1 MKKIILSISFILF
14 CFLTVGV
21 RIFELL
27 VMIDKQSGFYLE
39 KFNIISIIMV
49 VIAFIGCF
57 NFAFGSIIT
66 LKNESKE
73 RKAPKNSVLVGIS
86 SLLMALGIFYDMGQI
101 ALSTSEYNL
110 GNYVALG
117 LSFLSAITFVIYGVC
132 YFVGKELPKIMS
144 IIPVIW
150 SVGQLIISYTRFN
163 GIALASE
170 NITDIIT
177 LSFFMVFWLYHSKII
192 SEINAEKSLSRLF
205 IFGSCTAMLGLI
217 STLPRFFVDYGLRV
231 DFISSMPMVSF
242 SNLTGAIYVICF
254 MGAIYLQ
261 TVEKSVCNT
270 LESDESDSVIDPPQ
284 FTVEVIDNFDVE
296 TETKEEN

>member
-1 MKKIILSISFILF
+1 MKKNILSISFILF
-14 CFLTVGV
+14 CALAVGV

-27 VMIDKQSGFYLE
+27 VMIDEQSGFYLE

-49 VIAFIGCF
+49 VIAFVACF

-66 LKNESKE
+66 LKNESKK
-73 RKAPKNSVLVGIS
+73 RKVPKNSVLVGIS

-101 ALSTSEYNL
+101 TLNTAEYNL
-110 GNYVALG
+110 GNYIMLG

-132 YFVGKELPKIMS
+132 YFVGKESPKIIS

-150 SVGQLIISYTRFN
+150 SVGQLIVSYTRFN

-192 SEINAEKSLSRLF
+192 SEINVEKSLSRLF
-205 IFGSCTAMLGLI
+205 IFGSCTAMLGLV
-217 STLPRFFVDYGLRV
+217 STLPRFFIDYGLRV

-270 LESDESDSVIDPPQ
+270 LESDEPDLVNTPPQ
-284 FTVEVIDNFDVE
+284 FTVEVIDNFDEE